1 MSRVTEP
8 AESDRCRQLVAWLES
23 RAPGEPVT
31 TAETH
36 ISILAFQNE
45 RVYKLKKAVRFP
57 FIDLSTAALRL
68 EDCQRELDLNRRL
81 APDVYLDLDAVT
93 DDAGNL
99 VDHVVV
105 MRRMPDA
112 QRLAALAMRSD
123 AAIDCIERVARVLAQ
138 FHERAPTGGAIDAAA
153 TRDSVAG
160 LWHRGLAE
168 IPDSGN
174 IRPLVDE
181 YLAGRTALFDAR
193 IASHRSRDGH
203 GDLLADDVFC
213 LADGPR
219 ILDCL
224 EFDER
229 LRFGDVLLDVA
240 FLAMDLERLG
250 RPDLARR
257 FLDDYRAV
265 AGDSW
270 PSSLEHFYIAYRAH
284 VRARVAAMSDD
295 PDGSRARLAI
305 AVEHLR
311 RGRVRLVLVGGAP
324 ATGKTTLARAIAGA
338 TGWRAIRSDEVRKS
352 LAGIATTER
361 SGAELDD
368 GLYTPAW
375 TERTYTELLERAQE
389 RLGLGESLILDA
401 SWSDRRWRA
410 RVVEVARATSSE
422 LIALQCTSPVEIAI
436 VRAEKRKADQSDASD
451 ADAKIARAGAERFH
465 PWPQAQTLDT
475 TQAPD
480 EVERTALS
488 MIGPF

>member
-1 MSRVTEP
+1 MPRVTET

-36 ISILAFQNE
+36 ISILAFQDE

-93 DDAGNL
+93 DDHGNL

-112 QRLAALAMRSD
+112 KRLAALAMRPD
-123 AAIDCIERVARVLAQ
+123 AAVDCIERVARVLAQ
-138 FHERAPTGGAIDAAA
+138 FHERAPTGARSMPQRLA
-153 TRDSVAG
+153 TP
-160 LWHRGLAE
+160 W
-168 IPDSGN
+168 PDSGN
-174 IRPLVDE
+174 AGSRRFPTQAATSDHSSTSISP
-181 YLAGRTALFDAR
+181 AGRRSSMPR

-265 AGDSW
+265 AGDPW

-284 VRARVAAMSDD
+284 VRARVAAISDD
-295 PDGSRARLAI
+295 ADGSRARLAI

-324 ATGKTTLARAIAGA
+324 ATGKTTLARAIANA
-338 TGWRAIRSDEVRKS
+338 TGWRTLRSDEVRKS

-361 SGAELDD
+361 SEAALDD

-375 TERTYTELLERAQE
+375 TGRTYTELLGRARE

-401 SWSDRRWRA
+401 SWSDRRWRTRA
-410 RVVEVARATSSE
+410 VEVARATSSE
-422 LIALQCTSPVEIAI
+422 LIALQCTSPVEIA
-436 VRAEKRKADQSDASD
+436 VARAEKRKADQNDASD
-451 ADAKIARAGAERFH
+451 ADATIHAPAPNASIRGHKHKRSTRPRRRTRSSGLRF
-465 PWPQAQTLDT
+465 
-475 TQAPD
+475 
-480 EVERTALS
+480 R
-488 MIGPF
+488 